1 MTKKEVRRVEV
12 LSIALSGGLTNKDAS
27 ELLGVCVRQFI
38 RIKKKFLQE
47 GAQGLVHG
55 NRGRNPVHAITDEV
69 RGEVVSLLRK
79 GIMTLISLILP
90 NILMKGNVSVSAG
103 RRCLVF

>member
-69 RGEVVSLLRK
+69 RGEVV
-79 GIMTLISLILP
+79 MTLISLILP